1 MNKIVSILFCL
12 LPAVAAAQSDFPNK
26 PLRLVVPFA
35 PGGATD
41 VVARLLGV
49 KLSEGLKQQVL
60 VENRPGAGAT
70 LATDQISKATA
81 DGYTLLMTAFPSITT
96 APLINPNVRYD
107 PVRDFTHIAMIGTF
121 PNGFVVRA
129 DSAIRSVADFVAYA
143 KANPGKLSYGSAGP
157 ASAGHLT
164 GELLKQLAGIDIVH
178 IPYKGAAPAFVD
190 LLGGQTVAIFDGM
203 INATNQA
210 RAGKIR
216 LLAVSS
222 EKRLATHPDLPT
234 LNETVKG
241 VVGVSWF
248 GVATAPRLP
257 QPILERLETEIL
269 RALAAPEVQTRLGDT
284 GMTITALR
292 SPDYVAFIKED
303 IRKWAPIVKAAK
315 LDQVQ

>member
-1 MNKIVSILFCL
+1 MKKLLFILSFL
-12 LPAVAAAQSDFPNK
+12 LPLMAAAQSAFPTK
-26 PLRLVVPFA
+26 PLRLVVPFP

-60 VENRPGAGAT
+60 IENRPGAGAT
-70 LATDQISKATA
+70 LATDQIAKAIP

-107 PVRDFTHIAMIGTF
+107 PVHDFTHIAMIGTF

-129 DSAIRSVADFVAYA
+129 DSPIRSVAEFVAYA
-143 KANPGKLSYGSAGP
+143 KANPGRVSYGSAGP

-190 LLGGQTVAIFDGM
+190 LLGGQLVAVFDGM

-210 RAGKIR
+210 KAGKIR

-222 EKRLATHPDLPT
+222 ETRLATHPELPT
-234 LNETVKG
+234 LSETVKG
-241 VVGVSWF
+241 VIGVSWF
-248 GVATAPRLP
+248 GVAAPPRLP